1 MKYVGAKH
9 LIGNYIASFMH
20 NNVEPAIV
28 DGYFEPFCGSLGVFK
43 QMIKYNYKKY
53 IASDL
58 QPDIILMWK
67 KLQDNRLKLP
77 KTFNEK
83 MYNQLKNSD
92 TPSAMRAV
100 AGFGMSFGG
109 KFFGGYIQKHAKDS
123 NRDFYKEFKN
133 SLNKIQKIIQKP
145 NIKFYNKSYDSWN
158 PSNMLIYCDPP
169 YKNTQGYETGV
180 FDHSKFWEVMR
191 EWSKNNYVFIS
202 EETAPKD
209 FIIVWKKNKHRTL
222 NSDNRSFKIEKL
234 YVYQDGL
241 AFNRLNKYRKTKK
254 IKKHN
259 FKTKTKKLK
268 NKKIKN

>member
-1 MKYVGAKH
+1 MKYLGAKH
-9 LIGNYIASFMH
+9 LIGNEISSFLY
-20 NNVEPAIV
+20 NIVSPDIV

-77 KTFNEK
+77 ETFNEELWK
-83 MYNQLKNSD
+83 QLKKSESPN
-92 TPSAMRAV
+92 ALKAV

-109 KFFGGYIQKHAKDS
+109 KYFSGYIQKYAKDS

-158 PSNMLIYCDPP
+158 PNNMLIYCDPP
-169 YKNTQGYETGV
+169 YKNTTGYDTGD
-180 FDHSKFWEVMR
+180 FDHVNFWETMR
-191 EWSKNNYVFIS
+191 KWSKNNYVFIS

-209 FIIVWKKNKHRTL
+209 FIVIWTKNKCRTI
-222 NSDNRSFKIEKL
+222 NSETRYYKIEKI
-234 YVYQDGL
+234 YVYKHGL
-241 AFNRLNKYRKTKK
+241 AYNKLNK
-254 IKKHN
+254 
-259 FKTKTKKLK
+259 
-268 NKKIKN
+268 